1 MAAEICRVHD
11 AEIYCSFD
19 FMRYV
24 YMPAQISVRCSF
36 GPLGIMA
43 PKQNDSG
50 GPLGIMAPKSDSGR
64 SRRSRKKGDAKS
76 ESGRSARSRKNRDA
90 RPAKLTGQAVEK
102 KDEEKPT
109 VAAEEPSLASV
120 RLYISM
126 Y

>member
-36 GPLGIMA
+36 FPLGIMA
-43 PKQNDSG
+43 PKRGSG
-50 GPLGIMAPKSDSGR
+50 GPLGITVP
-64 SRRSRKKGDAKS
+64 KS
-76 ESGRSARSRKNRDA
+76 ESGRSGRSRKNRA
-90 RPAKLTGQAVEK
+90 AISEKLKGQVVEK

-109 VAAEEPSLASV
+109 VAAEEPPSLASV